1 MVTYELKKTLDEN
14 QKELACLVKKY
25 DQAVKDLEY
34 REEESIWQLKP
45 LCYGLLV

>member
-1 MVTYELKKTLDEN
+1 MVTYELKKTLDES

-34 REEESIWQLKP
+34 REEESRDTTILK
-45 LCYGLLV
+45 LDA